1 MSSEHAE
8 DTFQPQLSEPQGN
21 QGEQTRAADE
31 YRNNTGAG
39 APETANSTTAAKSP
53 GLQKSTPQSNN
64 GSQPATVIV
73 RGETVTDPSAKPAV
87 TGTPANAQKTPAPK
101 KVSEAKLKLQNR
113 LPSLDDFDDI
123 GVQKEQIVVRDG
135 KPDLA
140 FTGTL
145 LASAAPSAATKGYW
159 EELRVYQTSAG
170 KHVFSKVK
178 RTVFADERD
187 EHAAEIFDPAP
198 SSATAQL
205 LRSAHDLTH
214 SKPKTWKDAAVD
226 FFGYEPL
233 AKELYRKLGEQFEE
247 HVS

>member
-1 MSSEHAE
+1 M
-8 DTFQPQLSEPQGN
+8 
-21 QGEQTRAADE
+21 
-31 YRNNTGAG
+31 
-39 APETANSTTAAKSP
+39 
-53 GLQKSTPQSNN
+53 
-64 GSQPATVIV
+64 
-73 RGETVTDPSAKPAV
+73 
-87 TGTPANAQKTPAPK
+87 PK

-113 LPSLDDFDDI
+113 LPSLDDSESV

-145 LASAAPSAATKGYW
+145 LASAAPSFATKGHW
-159 EELRVYQTSAG
+159 QELRVYQTSAG
-170 KHVFSKVK
+170 KHIFSKIK
-178 RTVFADERD
+178 RTVFVEEHD

-198 SSATAQL
+198 TSATAQL

-233 AKELYRKLGEQFEE
+233 AKELYRKLGDQFEE
-247 HVS
+247 RVS

>member
-8 DTFQPQLSEPQGN
+8 EMSPSHDSQPHDSEPQGT
-21 QGEQTRAADE
+21 QGTQVQPPAAQTGNSSQNSAA
-31 YRNNTGAG
+31 
-39 APETANSTTAAKSP
+39 
-53 GLQKSTPQSNN
+53 PQA
-64 GSQPATVIV
+64 ATVIV
-73 RGETVTDPSAKPAV
+73 RGETV
-87 TGTPANAQKTPAPK
+87 ANATAKSPSGNPPVAAAKTAAPK
-101 KVSEAKLKLQNR
+101 KVSEAKAKLQSR

-145 LASAAPSAATKGYW
+145 LASAAPATAAKGHW

-170 KHVFSKVK
+170 KHVFSKIE
-178 RTVFADERD
+178 RTLYVEEQDECK
-187 EHAAEIFDPAP
+187 AEVFDPAP
-198 SSATAQL
+198 TSATAQI

-214 SKPKTWKDAAVD
+214 AKPKTWKDAAVD

-233 AKELYRKLGEQFEE
+233 AKELYRKLGDQFEE
-247 HVS
+247 KVS

>member
-1 MSSEHAE
+1 MNSEHAE
-8 DTFQPQLSEPQGN
+8 ELSQPQLSEPQGD
-21 QGEQTRAADE
+21 QVER
-31 YRNNTGAG
+31 TGPQDG
-39 APETANSTTAAKSP
+39 A
-53 GLQKSTPQSNN
+53 PQSNN
-64 GSQPATVIV
+64 GSRPATVIV
-73 RGETVTDPSAKPAV
+73 RGETVTDPSSKSPTTASP
-87 TGTPANAQKTPAPK
+87 PNAQKTPAPK

-113 LPSLDDFDDI
+113 LPSLGDYDDV

-135 KPDLA
+135 KPDVA

-145 LASAAPSAATKGYW
+145 LASAAPSSATKGYW

-170 KHVFSKVK
+170 KHVFSKIK
-178 RTVFADERD
+178 RTVFADEHD

-198 SSATAQL
+198 TSATAQL

-233 AKELYRKLGEQFEE
+233 AKELYRKLGDQFEE

>member
-8 DTFQPQLSEPQGN
+8 ENSVSQQARTSDDS
-21 QGEQTRAADE
+21 R
-31 YRNNTGAG
+31 AG
-39 APETANSTTAAKSP
+39 ATSS
-53 GLQKSTPQSNN
+53 GGN

-73 RGETVTDPSAKPAV
+73 RGETVADQSSKSPPA
-87 TGTPANAQKTPAPK
+87 TGSPANAGRTTVPK

-113 LPSLDDFDDI
+113 LPSLDDSESV

-145 LASAAPSAATKGYW
+145 LASAAPSFATKGHW
-159 EELRVYQTSAG
+159 QELRVYQTSAG
-170 KHVFSKVK
+170 KHIFSKIK
-178 RTVFADERD
+178 RTVFVEEHD

-198 SSATAQL
+198 TSATAQL

-233 AKELYRKLGEQFEE
+233 AKELYRKLGDQFEE
-247 HVS
+247 RVS

>member
-8 DTFQPQLSEPQGN
+8 NSSQPQLSEPQGSQSAQARASEN
-21 QGEQTRAADE
+21 SDRAAPDSAAPG
-31 YRNNTGAG
+31 RSNSSQNNA
-39 APETANSTTAAKSP
+39 AP
-53 GLQKSTPQSNN
+53 QKNP

-73 RGETVTDPSAKPAV
+73 RGEAVADPASKSP
-87 TGTPANAQKTPAPK
+87 TPAAPANSQKATVPK

-113 LPSLDDFDDI
+113 LPSLDDYDDI
-123 GVQKEQIVVRDG
+123 GVQKEHIVVRDG
-135 KPDLA
+135 KPDLT
-140 FTGTL
+140 FTGAL

-159 EELRVYQTSAG
+159 QEFRAYQTTAG
-170 KHVFSKVK
+170 KHVFSKIK
-178 RTVFADERD
+178 RTVFAEEHD
-187 EHAAEIFDPAP
+187 EHQADIFDPAP
-198 SSATAQL
+198 TSATAQL

-233 AKELYRKLGEQFEE
+233 AKDLYRKLGDQFEE

>member
-8 DTFQPQLSEPQGN
+8 DISQPQLSEPQGD
-21 QGEQTRAADE
+21 QSEQSRASQNTGRAAPA
-31 YRNNTGAG
+31 RNSNPQNGA
-39 APETANSTTAAKSP
+39 AAQNSP
-53 GLQKSTPQSNN
+53 

-73 RGETVTDPSAKPAV
+73 RGETVAASEVKSP
-87 TGTPANAQKTPAPK
+87 TPASPANPQKPPATK
-101 KVSEAKLKLQNR
+101 RVSEAKLKLQNR
-113 LPSLDDFDDI
+113 LPSLDDYDDI
-123 GVQKEQIVVRDG
+123 GAQKEHIVVRDG

-145 LASAAPSAATKGYW
+145 LASAAPSAASKGYW
-159 EELRVYQTSAG
+159 EELRVFQTSAG
-170 KHVFSKVK
+170 KHVFSKIK
-178 RTVFADERD
+178 RTVYADEHD
-187 EHAAEIFDPAP
+187 EHKAEIFDPAP
-198 SSATAQL
+198 TSATAQL

-233 AKELYRKLGEQFEE
+233 AKELYRKLGDQFEE